1 MDAIDFLRKE
11 YSVTGDTMLVDVI
24 GVNMKLDIVIRLM
37 DRYADT
43 KQKLNIHSVMQVP
56 QFEQLLQVR
65 LEELPYTK
73 HLDDGQYNDGQA
85 YGFECGARWAYE
97 KLSSGTAVGQRSV
110 GTNAEARECETCKHL
125 ESTNPYPCGKC
136 DEDYSMWEAPSGG
149 HL

>member
-11 YSVTGDTMLVDVI
+11 YSVTGDNMLVDVI

-43 KQKLNIHSVMQVP
+43 KQKLNIHGVMQVP
-56 QFEQLLQVR
+56 QFDELLQVR
-65 LEELPYTK
+65 LDELPYTK

-97 KLSSGTAVGQRSV
+97 KLSSGTTVGKAGGDASV
-110 GTNAEARECETCKHL
+110 
-125 ESTNPYPCGKC
+125 SDGK
-136 DEDYSMWEAPSGG
+136 
-149 HL
+149 